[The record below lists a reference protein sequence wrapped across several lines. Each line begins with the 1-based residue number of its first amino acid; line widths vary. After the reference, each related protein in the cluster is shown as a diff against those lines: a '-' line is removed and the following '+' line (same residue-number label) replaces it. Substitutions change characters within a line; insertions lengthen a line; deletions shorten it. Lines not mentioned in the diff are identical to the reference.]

1 MISLLAWAALNA
13 HADDLYNRLTSVDEV
28 QVGQDYILVS
38 SDRSSMLTYANK
50 AFGSMYTG
58 YDWYASDNGIVIPY
72 DNSEQP
78 AMLCLIEAGEYY
90 VLYFKG
96 TETCLYAT
104 GTKTNNPKL
113 TTTQYHEDIVNDPKA
128 QWKMEKADGG
138 VVLRSVSVG
147 YCIVY
152 KSGTYKLAAKKTDN
166 YYAHLYRSEGEGVLV
181 LSSKYLSYVTQSDI
195 DFTQTEGLTAYQVT
209 YASKFGVLLAPVDQA
224 PAHTAVVL
232 HAEKGT
238 YPIRD
243 AQQTVGKL
251 TDNLL
256 RASDGGVS
264 HRADGSTFYVLGNT
278 LSLGVGFYLVEK
290 GDIVPERTGYLII
303 RDQNDGRN
311 FIPLTDH
318 QPAGMETTGSS
329 TRTANAEKQYDLSG
343 RRISGQFPMG
353 VKVISGRKYVVR

>member
-1 MISLLAWAALNA
+1 MISLLAWAAPYA
-13 HADDLYNRLTSVDEV
+13 HANDLYNRLTNVDEV

-38 SDRSSMLTYANK
+38 SDRSSMLTYTNK
-50 AFGSMYTG
+50 AFGSMNTG
-58 YDWYASDNGIVIPY
+58 YDWYASDNGIVVPY
-72 DNSEQP
+72 DNSDQP
-78 AMLCLIEAGEYY
+78 AMLCLMEAGEYY

-104 GTKTNNPKL
+104 GTKTSNPKL
-113 TTTQYHEDIVNDPKA
+113 TTTQYYEGIVDDPKA

-138 VVLRSVSVG
+138 VVLRSVSVDFR
-147 YCIVY
+147 IVY
-152 KSGTYKLAAKKTDN
+152 SGQTYKLAAKNDQN
-166 YYAHLYRSEGEGVLV
+166 YNVHLYRSEGEGVLV
-181 LSSKYLSYVTQSDI
+181 PSYKYLSYVTQSDI
-195 DFTQTEGLTAYQVT
+195 DFTQTEGLTACQVT
-209 YASKFGVLLAPVDQA
+209 YASKFGVLLVPVEQA

-243 AQQTVGKL
+243 AQQTVSKL

-256 RASDGGVS
+256 RASDGSVS

-278 LSLGVGFYLVEK
+278 LSQGVGFYLVEK

-318 QPAGMETTGSS
+318 QPAGLETMGSS
-329 TRTANAEKQYDLSG
+329 TRTASAEKQYDLSG
-343 RRISGQFPMG
+343 RRINRQFPTG
-353 VKVISGRKYVVR
+353 VKVVSGRKYVVK